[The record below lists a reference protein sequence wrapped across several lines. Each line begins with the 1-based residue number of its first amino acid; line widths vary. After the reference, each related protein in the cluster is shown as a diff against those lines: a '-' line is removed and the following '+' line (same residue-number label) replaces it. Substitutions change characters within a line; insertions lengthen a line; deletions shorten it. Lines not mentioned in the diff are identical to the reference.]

1 MIYFPVLNQINA
13 KMLTDKLTGFFGLIL
28 VFLNV
33 LQSAL
38 TQAMAHRKQHF
49 SFRLSS
55 LVFSTECMKL
65 GIAVVSMIVFA
76 YSDKNR
82 DNAKKLTPTRRTI
95 LVMAIPAL
103 LYTISN
109 TLTYQSIA
117 LMGSTNFQIW
127 GNMRIV
133 FTAVLSRLF
142 ALRPMIV
149 LQWLAIVLLLLGS
162 IAPSSG
168 VCDDTHTAYRMS
180 MTSILCVLAQTLCT
194 SLAGI
199 YQEVYFKSS
208 DQHFTLKNTCL
219 YMWTCVFSA
228 LKMQEDLQESDDG
241 VFAGFS
247 NATWLTMVV
256 YACYGQAVSLTLA
269 YADNL
274 VKVFATSF
282 GATVSLLVDVFAFG
296 LPLQLAQ
303 ILGSIIVIISTIL
316 FYTDTCV
323 LTKNM

>member
-1 MIYFPVLNQINA
+1 MP
-13 KMLTDKLTGFFGLIL
+13 TPKLACFFGIIL
-28 VFLNV
+28 VVLNV

-38 TQAMAHRKQHF
+38 TQAMARHKQHF
-49 SFRLSS
+49 SFHLSS
-55 LVFSTECMKL
+55 LVFSTECVKL
-65 GIAVVSMIVFA
+65 GVAVVSMIGYA
-76 YSDKNR
+76 YSNKTR
-82 DNAKKLTPTRRTI
+82 DNGKKLTPTKRTM

-103 LYTISN
+103 LYTVSN

-133 FTAVLSRLF
+133 FTAILSRLF
-142 ALRPMIV
+142 ALRSMII
-149 LQWLAIVLLLLGS
+149 LQWLAIVLLLVGS
-162 IAPSSG
+162 IAPSCS
-168 VCDDTHTAYRMS
+168 VCDDTHTSYRMTL
-180 MTSILCVLAQTLCT
+180 TSILCILAQTLCT

-208 DQHFTLKNTCL
+208 DEHFSLKNTCL
-219 YMWTCVFSA
+219 YIWTCVFSA
-228 LKMQEDLQESDDG
+228 LKLQEDLEERDYGMFD
-241 VFAGFS
+241 GFS
-247 NATWLTMVV
+247 SATWLCMVV

-282 GATVSLLVDVFAFG
+282 GATVSIMVDVFAFG
-296 LPLQLAQ
+296 LPIQLAQ

-316 FYTDTCV
+316 FYADACL